1 MVTGEMSPPIIVC
14 ADIDKSE
21 LGSAMMGGVAEPVT
35 VYADT
40 DELEMG
46 AGRSS

>member
-1 MVTGEMSPPIIVC
+1 MVTGEMPWLVIVC

-21 LGSAMMGGVAEPVT
+21 VGSAMTGGVTEAVT
-35 VYADT
+35 VCANT

-46 AGRSS
+46 AG